1 MVTPSRPWALLVFT
15 LLYAAPAA
23 AQTAEAPAPQTYK
36 VPPPHILEIMDAP
49 AAPSARISPNQK
61 WLVITERDPDHTP
74 LAELAE
80 PQLAVAGV
88 RRKLH
93 PDTRIDNLG
102 IKRVTLRT
110 LDGATERILQPPA
123 GARISGWETVRDSAT
138 GGELA
143 YTLVHRGAMTV
154 RLYDATTGIDRP
166 VSTPGLRGKIGG
178 LTFTRD
184 GKHLAFSATV
194 RDGVT
199 LWIVDTRRATG
210 RAVRGIKIN
219 HINGGF
225 AWTRGLPPL
234 VVRAVVNG
242 RGAPPLASEVPT
254 GPIVQE
260 SFGRT
265 AAGSTFQNLSKSPHD
280 EALFEYHYAN
290 QIALVDVAGKVTP
303 LGAPG
308 LHQGAATSPDG
319 RYLLVDT
326 LHRPFSYQV
335 PMSRFPRR
343 TEVWDRAGKLVKL
356 INDAPLREHLPSAR
370 DATTPGIRG
379 ISWRGD
385 VPATLQLVEA
395 LDEGDPRKKVAKRD
409 RVSLWTAPFTGERV
423 TFFETELRFAGV
435 TWTFPEVA
443 LVHESSE
450 RTAKTR
456 TWVVNPANPTAAPR
470 LLWDRNSEDRYSHPG
485 SLVYTEHPTEYRQWP
500 LRSPDG
506 RWVYLQG
513 AGAAPPGGRPFL
525 DRLDLAT
532 LKTERLWQSAPPHY
546 ENLLEVLD
554 PEAARIVVTRESPTL
569 RPNLFLRALGA
580 AGETPPKQLTDLPD
594 PAPWFAKVKGEQIKY
609 KRADGTQLH
618 ATLYL
623 PPDYDRTRDG
633 PLPFVLW
640 AYPREFLTSDGANQI
655 TGSPLQFRRPARS
668 DHLLLLAHGY
678 GVLDNPTMP
687 IVGKPGKEPNDEYV
701 PQLVASARAA
711 VDEVVRLGVAD
722 RHRVA
727 ISGHSYGA
735 FMAANLLAHTDLFR
749 AGIAR
754 SGAYNRTLTP
764 FGFQAEP
771 RTYWEAPD
779 IYHAMSPFTH
789 VRKIK
794 EPLLLIHGMRD
805 SNGGTFPVQTE
816 RLFAALKGSGG
827 NTRYVQ
833 LPLEDHGYAAR
844 ESRRHVIWEMITWL
858 DEHVRN
864 ARPAAQTAAAAA
876 ATP

>member
-1 MVTPSRPWALLVFT
+1 MVTLFRPWGLLGFALLIAV
-15 LLYAAPAA
+15 PAA
-23 AQTAEAPAPQTYK
+23 AQVADAPAPQAYN

-61 WLVITERDPDHTP
+61 WVVITERDLDYTP

-80 PQLAVAGV
+80 PQLAVAGA

-102 IKRVTLRT
+102 IKRLTLRT

-123 GARISGWETVRDSAT
+123 AGRISDWQAVRDSAT

-143 YTLVHRGAMTV
+143 YTVVHKRAMTV
-154 RLYDATTGIDRP
+154 RLYDATTGVDRA
-166 VSTPGLRGKIGG
+166 VSTPGLKGKIGG

-184 GKHLAFSATV
+184 GKHLAFSAAV
-194 RDGVT
+194 RDGVS
-199 LWIVDTRRATG
+199 LWIVDTRRAVG
-210 RAVRGIKIN
+210 RPVKGIKIN

-225 AWTRGLPPL
+225 GWTRGLPPL
-234 VVRAVVNG
+234 VVRAVVDG
-242 RGAPPLASEVPT
+242 RGAPPVASEVPA
-254 GPIVQE
+254 GPIIQE

-280 EALFEYHYAN
+280 EALFEYYYSN
-290 QIALVDVAGKVTP
+290 QIALVDVGGNVRR

-308 LHQGAATSPDG
+308 IHQGASPSPDG

-356 INDAPLREHLPSAR
+356 IDDAPLREHLPSAR

-379 ISWRGD
+379 ISWRSD
-385 VPATLQLVEA
+385 APATLQLVEA
-395 LDEGDPRKKVAKRD
+395 LDEGDPRKTVAKRD
-409 RVSLWTAPFTGERV
+409 RISLWAAPFTAERL

-435 TWTFPEVA
+435 TWAFPELA
-443 LVHESSE
+443 LVHEHSE

-456 TWVVNPANPTAAPR
+456 TWLVNPADRTAAPR

-500 LRSPDG
+500 LRSSDG

-513 AGAAPPGGRPFL
+513 AGAAPAGGRPFL

-554 PEAARIVVTRESPTL
+554 SEAARIVFTRESPTE
-569 RPNLFLRALGA
+569 RPNLFLRALGG
-580 AGETPPKQLTDLPD
+580 AGPQPPATQLTDLPD
-594 PAPWFAKVKGEQIKY
+594 PAPWFAKVKGEQIRY
-609 KRADGTQLH
+609 KRADGTQLS

-623 PPDYDRTRDG
+623 PPDYDKTRDG
-633 PLPFVLW
+633 PLPFVFW
-640 AYPREFLTSDGANQI
+640 AYPREFLTSEGANQI
-655 TGSPLQFRRPARS
+655 SGSPLEFRRPARS

-678 GVLDNPTMP
+678 GVLANPTMP

-711 VDEVVRLGVAD
+711 VEEVVRLGVAH
-722 RHRVA
+722 RHRIA
-727 ISGHSYGA
+727 IGGHSYGA
-735 FMAANLLAHTDLFR
+735 FMTANLLAHTDLFR

-754 SGAYNRTLTP
+754 SGAYNRSLTP

-779 IYHAMSPFTH
+779 VYQAMSPFTH
-789 VRKIK
+789 VPKIK

-805 SNGGTFPVQTE
+805 SNSGTFPVQTE

-844 ESRRHVIWEMITWL
+844 ESRRHVLWEMITWL
-858 DEHVRN
+858 DEHVRD
-864 ARPAAQTAAAAA
+864 AKPVAQAAAAA
-876 ATP
+876 KP